1 MLIGTCLIIF
11 AVLNSMGWVA
21 AFNELWKLREVF
33 LASLSL
39 LDELL
44 SDSRVDEIGP
54 EDFLALLQTE
64 EGNMISLLLDQT
76 DAWICWRSFIFLL
89 LSSVGS
95 STIWGSVGGTK

>member
-1 MLIGTCLIIF
+1 
-11 AVLNSMGWVA
+11 MGWVPT
-21 AFNELWKLREVF
+21 FNELWKLREVF